1 MIINKM
7 ESGEFEQ
14 VVFCHDKESG
24 LKAIIAIHDTTLGPA
39 LGGCRIW
46 NYDNEEDALVDAMR
60 LAKGMT
66 YKNAVAG
73 LNLGGGKTVII
84 ADPKKDK
91 TEALLRAYG
100 RYVESL
106 NGRYITAAD
115 VGSQPEDLDIV
126 YQETDYVVGIS
137 ESYGSSGNPSPVTA
151 MGVYKAMRRTA
162 KEAFGDDSLEGKVV
176 AVQGCGSVAYTL
188 CKHLH
193 EAGAN
198 IIATD
203 IDEEAVERVVKDF
216 GAEKV
221 GVDEIYEVEADIFA
235 PCALG
240 AILNDDTIPK
250 LKVKA
255 VCGSANNQL
264 ADVKK
269 HGQMLKDR
277 GIIYAPDFIANAGG
291 VINVADELLGYNR
304 ERALE
309 KASTIYDQIGLV
321 FDIAKEE
328 NITTAEAADKMAEER
343 IETMK
348 EVRSNFVRTEH
359 DILSRRK

>member
-1 MIINKM
+1 MIFEKM
-7 ESGEFEQ
+7 ASEDYEQ
-14 VVFCHDKESG
+14 IIFCHDKTSG
-24 LKAIIAIHDTTLGPA
+24 LKGIIAIHDTTLGPA
-39 LGGCRIW
+39 LGGCRVW
-46 NYDNEEDALVDAMR
+46 NYESEEEALIDAMR

-66 YKNAVAG
+66 YKNAAAG
-73 LNLGGGKTVII
+73 LNLGGGKSVII

-91 TEALLRAYG
+91 TEAMFRAFG

-115 VGSQPEDLDIV
+115 VGTNPEILDIV

-137 ESYGSSGNPSPVTA
+137 ESYGSSGDPSPVTA
-151 MGVYKAMRRTA
+151 MGVYNAILRTA
-162 KEAFGDDSLEGKVV
+162 KEAFGDDSLKGKTI
-176 AVQGCGSVAYTL
+176 AIQGCGSVAYSL

-193 EAGAN
+193 KDGAKM
-198 IIATD
+198 IVTD
-203 IDEEAVERVVKDF
+203 IDEDAVNRVVDEF

-221 GVDEIYEVEADIFA
+221 GVDEIYEVEADIFS

-240 AILNDDTIPK
+240 AILNDETIPK

-255 VCGSANNQL
+255 ICGSANNQL
-264 ADVKK
+264 EDIEK
-269 HGQMLKDR
+269 HGQMLKER

-309 KASTIYDQIGLV
+309 KAAGIYDQIGLV
-321 FDIAKEE
+321 L
-328 NITTAEAADKMAEER
+328 
-343 IETMK
+343 
-348 EVRSNFVRTEH
+348 
-359 DILSRRK
+359 ILLKKKILQRQKQQIKWLKRELKL